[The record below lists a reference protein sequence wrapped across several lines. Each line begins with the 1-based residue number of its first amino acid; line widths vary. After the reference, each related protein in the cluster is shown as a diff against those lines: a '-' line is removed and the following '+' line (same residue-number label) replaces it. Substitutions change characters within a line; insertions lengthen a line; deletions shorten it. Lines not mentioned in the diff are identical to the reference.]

1 MRTLL
6 QNLSLRLLSGLF
18 LFLSI
23 VFLLFYL
30 LIISILNTHYNKE
43 LEMLLQT
50 TLKDIS
56 YEYAHMPR
64 GKYDFNHIKE
74 EFDIPTLYIQIF
86 TLDAE
91 EPRFVFRSNDLG
103 VFSLSFEA
111 KKLSHLTKESIFFEK
126 QENKHLSNN
135 PIEAGYTLLDEG
147 VYLMCAI
154 PYERKNPQIEYA
166 KETLFAGLSVLLFT
180 LLVLF
185 YAIIKHSLA
194 QTKKVLEEVRTVHID
209 SHMPRIQKT
218 HIASE
223 IDELIET
230 FNTLL
235 AQLQSSY
242 IKIKEFGQ
250 NASHELKTPL
260 TILRGEI
267 EVGLRKERSAQEYK
281 TILQSSLSEIE
292 RVQDII
298 EKILFLSTNAQSDIK
313 SRFEPCYVEEILE
326 EVIEQKRALAAP
338 KAITLRLLQNTP
350 LTLQGNPLLLN
361 LALSN
366 LLENAIK
373 YSPKGTT
380 IELSLNEHELRIQDH
395 GIGIKEEHLGKIF
408 DRFYRIEKTQ
418 QGSGLGLS
426 IVKNILNLHAID
438 IAIESHFG
446 EGTLVVLS
454 FLADKKI

>member
-1 MRTLL
+1 MRALF
-6 QNLSLRLLSGLF
+6 QNLPLRLLSGLF

-23 VFLLFYL
+23 VFSLFYL

-56 YEYAHMPR
+56 YEYAHMP
-64 GKYDFNHIKE
+64 KKNYDFNHIKE

-86 TLDAE
+86 TLDAGK
-91 EPRFVFRSNDLG
+91 PRFLFRSNDLG
-103 VFSLSFEA
+103 THNLSFVP
-111 KKLSHLTKESIFFEK
+111 KKLPHLTKESIFFEK
-126 QENKHLSNN
+126 QEYKELSNN
-135 PIEAGYTLLDEG
+135 PIEVGYTLLDEG

-166 KETLFAGLSVLLFT
+166 KETLFAGLSVLLLT
-180 LLVLF
+180 LLLLF

-194 QTKKVLEEVRTVHID
+194 QTKKVLEEVRTIHID
-209 SHMPRIQKT
+209 SHMPKIRKT

-235 AQLQSSY
+235 AQLQNSY

-267 EVGLRKERSAQEYK
+267 EVGLRKERSTQEYQ
-281 TILQSSLSEIE
+281 TILKSSLAEIE
-292 RVQDII
+292 RLQDII

-326 EVIEQKRALAAP
+326 EVIEQKKALALP

-350 LTLQGNPLLLN
+350 LTVEGNPLLLN

-373 YSPKGTT
+373 YSSEGTT
-380 IELSLNEHELRIQDH
+380 IEISLSESELRIQDH

-408 DRFYRIEKTQ
+408 DRFYRIEKNQ
-418 QGSGLGLS
+418 KGSGLGLS
-426 IVKNILNLHAID
+426 IVKNILELHAID
-438 IAIESHFG
+438 ISIESHLG
-446 EGTLVVLS
+446 EGTLIVLS